1 MHRLVNVLFAGTA
14 LLASACAAVENQRGY
29 VPDEEA
35 LKNVLVGTDN
45 RLTVAQKLGN
55 PSQAATFNND
65 TWYYISSHDV
75 QTAFFATHSI
85 ERNIVA
91 VQFAQNG
98 SVAAVKRYSLEDGRV
113 VDFQNR
119 ETPVRGRELTI
130 LQQIFN
136 AVPGNVGLPQQQQEQ
151 GPGGGGPGP

>member
-1 MHRLVNVLFAGTA
+1 MRRLANVLVAGTA

-29 VPDEEA
+29 VPDADA
-35 LKNVLVGTDN
+35 LKGIVPGMDTKV
-45 RLTVAQKLGN
+45 TVAQKLGN
-55 PSQAATFNND
+55 PSTGATFSND

-75 QTAFFATHSI
+75 QTAFFATHST

-98 SVAAVKRYSLEDGRV
+98 QVASVKHYGLEDGRV
-113 VDFQNR
+113 VDYDNS
-119 ETPVRGRELTI
+119 ETPTRGRELTI

-136 AVPGNVGLPQQQQEQ
+136 AVPGNVGTPQQPQDQN
-151 GPGGGGPGP
+151 PGQPQP